1 MANILALDLGTN
13 CGFCYNI
20 GAVQFQGTWK
30 LATDKELRAAR
41 ANRLDR
47 RADIRVT
54 NFFQI
59 LKTSTG
65 FNSFDHVVFE
75 DVRFHTS
82 LAQSQLWSSLRA
94 AVWIA
99 FRPETIEAVDV
110 GTLKKFATGSG
121 SANKDAMKNYLLAR
135 FPEHCFASMDD
146 NAVDATWLWLWGR
159 TNLSKE
165 KV

>member
-30 LATDKELRAAR
+30 LATDKELRAAKSV
-41 ANRLDR
+41 RLNR

-59 LKTSTG
+59 LKTSQG
-65 FNSFDHVVFE
+65 FNSFDHIVFE

-121 SANKDAMKNYLLAR
+121 AADKSVMKKKLIEIY
-135 FPEHCFASMDD
+135 PYHCFASMDD
-146 NAVDATWLWLWGR
+146 NAIDATWLWIWAR
-159 TNLSKE
+159 INLSKE